1 MSQLQL
7 LRVFL
12 NERLMAAAVEIFGA
26 VEKTVVEYQ
35 EENDRLRRLLR
46 ITPEIKL
53 CRKDSLQLSLAV
65 SEEEVPSEQQHC
77 EQEWSP
83 SRGQEDP
90 ERTQI
95 KEEQEELRTSQEE
108 EQLQGLFDTK
118 DSTFTPPCVKSE
130 CDQEDPLH
138 NTILAEYPTLSRLK
152 MSKLESFRVFL
163 NVHLKV
169 SAAVEIFRAFEK
181 MVAEYL
187 EENDRLRRLLRITP
201 EIKLCRTDSLKLSLA
216 VSEEEVLPE
225 QQHCE
230 QEWIPSLQQKD
241 PEPTQIKKEQEE
253 LGTSQEKEQLQVLF
267 DAKDSIFPPLC
278 VKSECDQEDPLQ
290 SLTLP
295 QTQTVENRENYPKP
309 VDLTPFVTVTHLK
322 GLTIPCDPPDN
333 QNNASSHSSAV
344 SSDPVGLDSSPQLHP
359 SPPLDPNPS
368 MGEHY
373 PEFSNTSRKTHC
385 CRDCDKKFALKP
397 DLQNH
402 LTLAKKR
409 LSECRFCKKRYNS
422 TCELKTHVR
431 LCQGGKPCTC
441 PVCGKI
447 FKHTKYLSR
456 HMRIHTGEKPFSCV
470 DCGKSVSLKKLTNVE
485 ILEIFVNSDNESE
498 YETEESDSDSDSK
511 ELPPNLMGI
520 ENPESEDPL
529 PTDKVPGP
537 SEDAGGDGRRPTV
550 GEVLEVCGSWKATS
564 HFSPP
569 GPAVGFDE
577 SQSGV
582 KSPLPSPSAAEC
594 FKLFLTEK
602 LLGDIVEETNRY
614 ALKLQEKREPGVR
627 GKLAKWVTTTIS
639 EMYTF
644 LVTVLLMGIVKK
656 NSLREYWSTD
666 PMFATPFFATLFSQD
681 RFLVLLRCLHFVNNA
696 TANLNDPLHKIRN
709 VLTSLTSA
717 FGQVFVPYKD
727 LSIDEYLMLW
737 KGRLAFRQ
745 YIPSKRHRFG
755 VKFFFLCDVKTGFV
769 QDIIVYTGSTTDV
782 KHYEGLGVSGSVVM
796 TMLAPHLGRG
806 HTLYVDNWY
815 SSPTLFQHLLS
826 NSTGACGTVQSNRK
840 GMPSFGSRKMQ
851 RGEVEFKENGQQ
863 LAVKWHDK
871 RDIHV
876 LSTVHTATMS
886 HTGKVDHLTGERK
899 LKPDCVHDYNRKMGA
914 VNKAD
919 MINRFVACAWKT
931 TKWYKKIFFH
941 LIDTAVLNGHIVHR
955 QLTGE
960 VITYQKYR
968 ENLMRELLE
977 EHHTPRHP
985 STGGRPAADNPLRLT
1000 ARHFPSKVPQTAAQ
1014 GSRTRRHCK
1023 VCLSSTMRRKQ
1034 RKLTKYMCVPCDIP
1048 LCVAPCFG
1056 EYHTLKHY

>member
-1 MSQLQL
+1 MYKLKSF
-7 LRVFL
+7 RVFL
-12 NERLMAAAVEIFGA
+12 NERLTVAAVEIFGA
-26 VEKTVVEYQ
+26 AEKTVVEYE

-53 CRKDSLQLSLAV
+53 YRIDLQLSLAV

-83 SRGQEDP
+83 SQGQQDP
-90 ERTQI
+90 EHTQI

-108 EQLQGLFDTK
+108 EQLKGLFDTK
-118 DSTFTPPCVKSE
+118 DSIFTPPYVKSE
-130 CDQEDPLH
+130 LDQEEPLH
-138 NTILAEYPTLSRLK
+138 KAILAEYPTLSRLK

-163 NVHLKV
+163 NERLKA

-181 MVAEYL
+181 MIAEYL

-201 EIKLCRTDSLKLSLA
+201 EIKLCRIDSLKLSLA
-216 VSEEEVLPE
+216 VSEEEVPPE

-230 QEWIPSLQQKD
+230 QEWIASLQQED

-253 LGTSQEKEQLQVLF
+253 LGTNQEKEQLF
-267 DAKDSIFPPLC
+267 DAEDSIFPPSC

-290 SLTLP
+290 CWTLP
-295 QTQTVENRENYPKP
+295 QTQTVENRESDTKS
-309 VDLTPFVTVTHLK
+309 VDLTPFVTVTHIK
-322 GLTIPCDPPDN
+322 DFKIPCDPPDY
-333 QNNASSHSSAV
+333 QNNASSHSSAEN
-344 SSDPVGLDSSPQLHP
+344 SDPVGLDSSPLLHP
-359 SPPLDPNPS
+359 SPLLDPNLS

-373 PEFSNTSRKTHC
+373 SKLGNMSRKTHR
-385 CRDCDKKFALKP
+385 CRDCGKKFALKP

-409 LSECRFCKKRYNS
+409 LSECQFCKKRFNS

-441 PVCGKI
+441 PVCGKT
-447 FKHTKYLSR
+447 FKETKFLSR

-470 DCGKSVSLKKLTNVE
+470 DCGKSITLKQLTNVE

-498 YETEESDSDSDSK
+498 YETEESDSDSDCK

-529 PTDKVPGP
+529 TTDKVSGP
-537 SEDAGGDGRRPTV
+537 SEDAGGDGGTPTV

-564 HFSPP
+564 HFTPP
-569 GPAVGFDE
+569 GLAVGFDE

-582 KSPLPSPSAAEC
+582 KSPFSSPSAAEC

-602 LLGDIVEETNRY
+602 LMGDIVEETNRY
-614 ALKLQEKREPGVR
+614 ALELLERREPGVR

-717 FGQVFVPYKD
+717 FGQVFMPYKD
-727 LSIDEYLMLW
+727 LCIDEYLMLW

-782 KHYEGLGVSGSVVM
+782 QHYEGLGVSGSVVM

-815 SSPTLFQHLLS
+815 SSPTLFQHLFS

-871 RDIHV
+871 RDVHV

-886 HTGKVDHLTGERK
+886 PTGKVDHLTGERK
-899 LKPDCVHDYNRKMGA
+899 IKPDCVLDYNRKMGA

-955 QLTGE
+955 QLSGE

-977 EHHTPRHP
+977 EHHTPRRP
-985 STGGRPAADNPLRLT
+985 PTGGRPAADNPLRLN

-1023 VCLSSTMRRKQ
+1023 VCLSSTRRRKQ

>member
-1 MSQLQL
+1 MAGVAG
-7 LRVFL
+7 VFRNFSAL
-12 NERLMAAAVEIFGA
+12 PQ
-26 VEKTVVEYQ
+26 T
-35 EENDRLRRLLR
+35 
-46 ITPEIKL
+46 TP
-53 CRKDSLQLSLAV
+53 DSLQLSLAV

-201 EIKLCRTDSLKLSLA
+201 EIKLCRIDSLKLSLA

-278 VKSECDQEDPLQ
+278 VKSESDQEDPLQ

-295 QTQTVENRENYPKP
+295 QTQTVENRENDPKP

-322 GLTIPCDPPDN
+322 GLNIPCDPPDN

-373 PEFSNTSRKTHC
+373 SEFSNTSRKTHR
-385 CRDCDKKFALKP
+385 CRDCDKFALKP

-441 PVCGKI
+441 PVCGKT
-447 FKHTKYLSR
+447 FKHTKYMSR